1 MPNNKAPGCDG
12 LSPEFYKCFWSDIKT
27 LLIDSFI
34 NEGYYRGELS
44 ENQKLSI
51 LTLIFKKGDRKILD
65 NWRPISLLNTDYKI
79 IARVLS
85 QRVTKGDS

>member
-1 MPNNKAPGCDG
+1 MANNKAPGCDG
-12 LSPEFYKCFWSDIKT
+12 LSPEFYKYFWPDIKT
-27 LLIDSFI
+27 LLIDSL

-44 ENQKLSI
+44 ESQKQSI
-51 LTLIFKKGDRKILD
+51 LTLIFKKGDRKLLD

-85 QRVTKGDS
+85 QRLQ